1 MNVFLDNSR
10 VQTSL
15 MKENLDILDIKMLL
29 KGENKPGKSYI
40 SLTKK
45 LNHAIF

>member
-15 MKENLDILDIKMLL
+15 MEENLDIKMLL
-29 KGENKPGKSYI
+29 MGENKPGKS
-40 SLTKK
+40 
-45 LNHAIF
+45 